1 MASGVFALTLFLLC
15 DLALGE
21 AGHEGHCP
29 WTNHWE
35 WSGMFQA
42 QEGDWLSWNVEK
54 GENGEYAEDSMKM
67 IVLAGDHLEDLED
80 MAENLFHGN
89 LTTAASGAVL
99 LPGAAY
105 LLSFSKD
112 LWLSQFKIQAPVGGK
127 LAFFTEHLPQEFEN
141 KLHYLKEADGHDV
154 EPMEEESS
162 MECAEKVVDAADAGI
177 ERVQEKRWAEVIGA
191 SFLTIIPSIFG
202 IAVLAFS
209 FSKQLSSW
217 GKQVLLFANS
227 GACGVVFAA
236 AIFLLMPESM
246 ELVSAGKEEGEAA
259 GVWGAAVIGGW
270 FLGVL
275 IDHSCSIVT
284 WMWAQKSASDVP
296 KEECECHGQEVA
308 EARDPEIAVSPGSS
322 QEPKITLI
330 EGRAQMSIAGP
341 VIFGDMFHNLADGFV
356 LGAAFK
362 SCDPSFGL
370 KITLVTMAHE
380 VPQELADF
388 MILVHHAGM
397 NWKLAA
403 LVNFLSGC
411 STLVGAVIA
420 HGMDVS
426 GEVEGMTLAAGAGIY
441 LYVAATELGP
451 SVAHLPR
458 LQRGSSLCKASLAR
472 LLAFALGAI
481 CIGLVLLDHKHC
493 TPVYP
498 SSAEGAGAAAD
509 AGGHNHR

>member
-1 MASGVFALTLFLLC
+1 MASGILALTLFLLC

-21 AGHEGHCP
+21 AGHEQHCP

-35 WSGMFQA
+35 WSGMFQV

-54 GENGEYAEDSMKM
+54 GENGEYAMDSMKM
-67 IVLAGDHLEDLED
+67 IVLGVRQSSVQTLEDLED

-89 LTTAASGAVL
+89 LTTASSGDVL

-162 MECAEKVVDAADAGI
+162 MECAETVVAGT
-177 ERVQEKRWAEVIGA
+177 ELMPRPKLEKRWAEVIGA

-202 IAVLAFS
+202 IAVLAAS

-217 GKQVLLFANS
+217 GKQALQFANS
-227 GACGVVFAA
+227 SACGVVFAA

-246 ELVSAGKEEGEAA
+246 ELVSAGKESESLAA

-284 WMWAQKSASDVP
+284 WMWSQQSAADVVSEISCGCA
-296 KEECECHGQEVA
+296 KDA
-308 EARDPEIAVSPGSS
+308 EIAEVCS
-322 QEPKITLI
+322 QEPKVTLI

-362 SCDPSFGL
+362 SCDPSFAM

-420 HGMDVS
+420 HGIDVS
-426 GEVEGMTLAAGAGIY
+426 EEVEGLTLAAGAGIY

-458 LQRGSSLCKASLAR
+458 LQRGSSLCNASLAR

-493 TPVYP
+493 TPIYS

>member
-1 MASGVFALTLFLLC
+1 MASGMFALALFLLG

-21 AGHEGHCP
+21 GGHGQHCP

-35 WSGMFQA
+35 WSGMFQV

-54 GENGEYAEDSMKM
+54 GENGEYAMDSMKI
-67 IVLAGDHLEDLED
+67 IVLGVSQSPVQTLEDLED

-105 LLSFSKD
+105 LLSFSQD

-127 LAFFTEHLPQEFEN
+127 LAFFTEHLPEEFEN
-141 KLHYLKEADGHDV
+141 KLHYLKAADGSDV

-162 MECAEKVVDAADAGI
+162 MECADMADAGI
-177 ERVQEKRWAEVIGA
+177 EPVKGLQEKRWAEVIGA

-202 IAVLAFS
+202 IAVLAAS

-217 GKQVLLFANS
+217 GKKALQFANS
-227 GACGVVFAA
+227 SACGVVFAA

-246 ELVSAGKEEGEAA
+246 ELVSAGKESESLAA

-270 FLGVL
+270 FLGVM

-284 WMWAQKSASDVP
+284 WMWSQKSGADVATDEQEGGG
-296 KEECECHGQEVA
+296 KEAA
-308 EARDPEIAVSPGSS
+308 EDRDPEIADSPSSS

-362 SCDPSFGL
+362 SCDPSFAM

-426 GEVEGMTLAAGAGIY
+426 EEVEGITLAAGAGIY

-458 LQRGSSLCKASLAR
+458 LQRGS
-472 LLAFALGAI
+472 
-481 CIGLVLLDHKHC
+481 
-493 TPVYP
+493 
-498 SSAEGAGAAAD
+498 
-509 AGGHNHR
+509 